1 MDEARRNWFLVFV
14 VFLANA
20 FLVTFGIE
28 ELISLLNGLAFKG
41 APNAALTGIAAS
53 FGTLAILL
61 WLLMI
66 LALIL
71 VPQLPKSVL
80 LPPMLALAWQFAGA
94 PPIKWSM
101 SDPSTWAPINAV
113 GLGSVALAF
122 LGSKIS
128 FGTWFLRAG
137 PLPYKENLARR
148 TVLALPVALIVIVVG
163 LAALLTFG
171 VKTVVEQS
179 TGGYLRLGA
188 SGIEVQQAVFRKG
201 DQEVHLVGVVHF
213 AEGAFYRNL
222 YAAIPAHAVILA
234 EGVTDRDGKMK
245 KGGLSYNNVAKT
257 LGLDSQDVFEEMLA
271 PEPEQP
277 AAPGAQPVV
286 TPPKKPTVIR
296 ADIDVSELSPVTLR
310 FLERVGNVYASTS
323 TDELLRKVNAVSA
336 EFTEADMKIVM
347 DDILAKRDARVL
359 AELDKQLQ
367 TFKVAYIPW
376 GAQHMPGLEKGL
388 IDRGFKVESRRM
400 LPLARYQTVLDAL
413 LKLTEPAPKSASR
426 TSVLLPIVAAQAG
439 R

>member
-41 APNAALTGIAAS
+41 APSAALSGIAAS

-66 LALIL
+66 LGLIL

-80 LPPMLALAWQFAGA
+80 LPPILAIAWQFAGA

-113 GLGSVALAF
+113 GLASVALAL

-128 FGTWFLRAG
+128 YGTWFLRAG
-137 PLPYKENLARR
+137 PLPHKENLVRR
-148 TVLALPVALIVIVVG
+148 TLLALPVALIVVVVG
-163 LAALLTFG
+163 LAGLLSFG

-213 AEGAFYRNL
+213 AEGSFYRNL

-234 EGVTDRDGKMK
+234 EGVTDREGKMK
-245 KGGLSYNNVAKT
+245 GGFSYNNVAKT

-271 PEPEQP
+271 PEAQQP
-277 AAPGAQPVV
+277 SATGAQPVAA
-286 TPPKKPTVIR
+286 PPKKPTVIR

-310 FLERVGNVYASTS
+310 FLERVGNVYASKS
-323 TDELLRKVNAVSA
+323 NEELLRKVNAISA

-347 DDILAKRDARVL
+347 DDILAKRDAKVL

-426 TSVLLPIVAAQAG
+426 TSVLLPIVAAQA
-439 R
+439 RR